1 MSSLSTAN
9 RILYVADNLRVMRGI
24 DSNSVDLI
32 ATDPPFNTKR
42 LQNAPF
48 KSRAAEQKFDDRW
61 RWDEV
66 TDEWHDV
73 IAAAHPAIKE
83 IIEAAAVIEGG
94 NVDAMTGAV
103 NTGRVKNSIA
113 AFVAWMAPRIV
124 EMHRVLKSTG
134 SIYLHCDPAANSYLR
149 LLLDAVFG
157 RRNFGAEIIWRRTG
171 SHNSNKSFGR
181 EHDTIFCFHKSNK
194 YKFNIVRTPYMF
206 GHVQKRYTI
215 DTDGRARFSSGGNV
229 LTGDGATGGAS
240 CDPWRGFDP
249 ASKNRHWAIPRYF
262 ERFMDD
268 AYLKLSPTEKLEALY
283 QAGLVEIKPGNA
295 WPIMVRYLDERSG
308 VPLGDIWAYQPY
320 TKGTVWGTN
329 EGIGEEVKWLGPT
342 SPERTDWKTQKPL
355 GLYSRMIKASTDP
368 GDLVLDPFCGCATT
382 CVAAEKLNRR
392 WIGIDIDP
400 VAEDV
405 TKDRLAQETGL
416 FGEKDGYIETRIA
429 VTVKTN
435 PPKRSD
441 IPRIS
446 DATLRNT
453 LWQNQGH
460 LCANPYCDSGKI
472 RAKDIELDHRIP
484 KSRSGADDITN
495 RIGLCG
501 NCNQRKG
508 RKAWGTFLD
517 QEQAK
522 QPHPTVG

>member
-1 MSSLSTAN
+1 MTQSFVSTSQISTNLISSERLICSDMSKKDTLLTRMVERVFLQEGTYLPETAQ
-9 RILYVADNLRVMRGI
+9 RVGLRVIRG
-24 DSNSVDLI
+24 
-32 ATDPPFNTKR
+32 
-42 LQNAPF
+42 
-48 KSRAAEQKFDDRW
+48 
-61 RWDEV
+61 
-66 TDEWHDV
+66 
-73 IAAAHPAIKE
+73 
-83 IIEAAAVIEGG
+83 G
-94 NVDAMTGAV
+94 
-103 NTGRVKNSIA
+103 
-113 AFVAWMAPRIV
+113 
-124 EMHRVLKSTG
+124 
-134 SIYLHCDPAANSYLR
+134 
-149 LLLDAVFG
+149 
-157 RRNFGAEIIWRRTG
+157 
-171 SHNSNKSFGR
+171 
-181 EHDTIFCFHKSNK
+181 
-194 YKFNIVRTPYMF
+194 
-206 GHVQKRYTI
+206 
-215 DTDGRARFSSGGNV
+215 
-229 LTGDGATGGAS
+229 
-240 CDPWRGFDP
+240 GFDP

-320 TKGTVWGTN
+320 TEGTVWETN

-453 LWQNQGH
+453 LWQNQG
-460 LCANPYCDSGKI
+460 PPM
-472 RAKDIELDHRIP
+472 R
-484 KSRSGADDITN
+484 
-495 RIGLCG
+495 
-501 NCNQRKG
+501 
-508 RKAWGTFLD
+508 
-517 QEQAK
+517 
-522 QPHPTVG
+522 